1 MIELVLQSPDNS
13 DITNNSKITFMN
25 VPKNLLYTSEHEW
38 IRVEGDEAVVGVTDF
53 AQGELGDVV
62 FIEIETDGETLSQG
76 DTFGTIEAVKT
87 VSDLYMPVDGEVI
100 EVNPALEDTPELVN
114 TDPFKGGWMIRIR
127 MTDPS
132 QLEDL
137 VSPDEYSSM
146 IG

>member
-1 MIELVLQSPDNS
+1 
-13 DITNNSKITFMN
+13 MN
-25 VPKNLLYTSEHEW
+25 VPDDLKYTAEHEW
-38 IRVEGDEAVVGVTDF
+38 IRVEGELIVVGVTDF

-62 FIEIETDGETLSQG
+62 FIEIETEGEIISRG

-87 VSDLYMPVDGEVI
+87 VSDLYMPVDGEVV

-114 TDPFKGGWMIRIR
+114 SQPFSEGWMIRIK
-127 MTDPS
+127 MSDPA

-137 VSPDEYSSM
+137 IPAEEYRTL